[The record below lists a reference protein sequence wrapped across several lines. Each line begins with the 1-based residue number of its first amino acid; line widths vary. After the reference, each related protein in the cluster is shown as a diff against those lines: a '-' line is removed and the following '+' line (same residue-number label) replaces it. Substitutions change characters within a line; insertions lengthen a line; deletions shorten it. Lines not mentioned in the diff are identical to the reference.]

1 MKKNSILRDAIDESL
16 SGVRFTERD
25 ARSVLR
31 AVRTREQEPERPAPS
46 RRRMRL
52 DLAFACAMLLILV
65 LPVSFFALR
74 AQQGPIIAGPG
85 GAPVLPQATA
95 AGQADLIVQPGQTA
109 RTGEESAAIRAAR
122 ACFDEH
128 CDTSIFSFEEYAV
141 NVTHKGERYTVE
153 MTSIYGNGCHF
164 TVEVDMASGEVV
176 QYSTPELAT
185 MPTYLDAS
193 SPEILAWYEKNGPF
207 LFTWPADK
215 QAEFSRRY
223 EGGAL
228 RMPRAG
234 ELSFEEAKTLACFSA
249 SEMLG
254 LEAAFPYAYP
264 SLYAENARTG
274 EAACYVVYCSQLPVT
289 DTLPTAGLTVTITFS
304 TTGENVSLTAEDG
317 EALSN

>member
-141 NVTHKGERYTVE
+141 NVTHKGKHYTVE

-234 ELSFEEAKTLACFSA
+234 ELSFEEAKTLARFSA